1 MFSLCFITIRNL
13 LASMPKSASTM
24 WPTRWKSVGYNNQNL
39 DEGILT
45 INRFE
50 HDTSDVDRFS
60 ERVVDKDVEDVAIKE
75 RDPLP
80 PIFVSQN
87 FHHSGVGKS
96 CLKSRIHFNIDTKLA
111 WVLASVRAGTHI
123 KVNNKAFS
131 IYMYWHSR
139 LFNEKRRKTSSLE
152 SFPWLRKSCEGGWKL
167 FWAGR
172 GYEKRSMQAL
182 Q

>member
-1 MFSLCFITIRNL
+1 
-13 LASMPKSASTM
+13 MPKSASTM

-96 CLKSRIHFNIDTKLA
+96 CLKSRIHFNIDAKLA
-111 WVLASVRAGTHI
+111 
-123 KVNNKAFS
+123 
-131 IYMYWHSR
+131 
-139 LFNEKRRKTSSLE
+139 
-152 SFPWLRKSCEGGWKL
+152 
-167 FWAGR
+167 
-172 GYEKRSMQAL
+172 
-182 Q
+182 